1 MRHQGDSTAGP
12 PASRARDLGAR
23 DTRGRRGQS
32 GGGTGGQA
40 VTSTDSEQSVFV
52 PGYRSGRPGREPGHQ
67 AAGPGTPGS
76 PWYGPSADG
85 PVGKGPV
92 RGFPPNPG
100 QPPPL
105 YPPGQFAAWNR
116 LSATA
121 TDTDTDAGSPAAE
134 ASWSA
139 GLGADGSTGQRGPAS
154 YADTGP
160 GGQPYEPG
168 YSALAVSDPAADVTS
183 TQTWEVI
190 PDAPD
195 GPDGPGAWTNPHGT
209 AVDAQGT
216 AVQRPPAG
224 LASGDGR
231 GAGPAADT
239 PPGRSPRAHGARS
252 ARSRGAGSHGTA
264 PTVPE
269 PRSGEAGADAPGG
282 SEPAGAGSRATA
294 RDTSLRPGAAAGSRA
309 AGSRSARSGGKRKGR
324 RSPSVALAVGAVLIL
339 AVAAGVFL
347 LNTARNQGSKSA
359 APSTRP
365 TTAPAA
371 TPTPTPT
378 PSLGPFG
385 HIASRKA
392 DPLPVTITQL
402 FPHTF
407 TSGTVSFARTIS
419 QRGKS
424 CTAVIVGTSLQA
436 AVKAGKCT
444 QVVRASYLSAARK
457 EMGTIGVLNLTSA
470 TKAEHAGRAAGPS
483 DFIQQ
488 LRAHKG
494 PTHLLGKGSGIE
506 EAATKGHYL
515 ILIWVQF
522 TNRHK
527 PKTAGQR
534 KELVDF
540 MNHLFL
546 QTANVSLSNRMV
558 DGAP

>member
-23 DTRGRRGQS
+23 DTRGRRG
-32 GGGTGGQA
+32 GNGGQA
-40 VTSTDSEQSVFV
+40 GTSTDSEQSVFV
-52 PGYRSGRPGREPGHQ
+52 PGYRGGRAGREPGHQ
-67 AAGPGTPGS
+67 PAGPGTPGS

-116 LSATA
+116 MSAA
-121 TDTDTDAGSPAAE
+121 AQDTDAGSPAAG
-134 ASWSA
+134 APWSA
-139 GLGADGSTGQRGPAS
+139 GPGADGSAGQAGPAS
-154 YADTGP
+154 YADTAP

-183 TQTWEVI
+183 TQTWEAI

-195 GPDGPGAWTNPHGT
+195 GPDGPGAWTNPRGT

-216 AVQRPPAG
+216 PVQRPAG
-224 LASGDGR
+224 GPASGDGR
-231 GAGPAADT
+231 GAGPDAAA
-239 PPGRSPRAHGARS
+239 PPVRGSGAHGSRS
-252 ARSRGAGSHGTA
+252 ATSRGAS
-264 PTVPE
+264 
-269 PRSGEAGADAPGG
+269 AG
-282 SEPAGAGSRATA
+282 AGAGSRAT
-294 RDTSLRPGAAAGSRA
+294 G
-309 AGSRSARSGGKRKGR
+309 GSRSGRSAGKRKGR

-347 LNTARNQGSKSA
+347 LNTARNQGSTTA
-359 APSTRP
+359 GPSTRP

-378 PSLGPFG
+378 PTLGPFG

-407 TSGTVSFARTIS
+407 TSGTISFARTIS

-436 AVKAGKCT
+436 AVKAAKCN
-444 QVVRASYLSAARK
+444 QVVRASYLSAVRK

-483 DFIQQ
+483 DYIQQ

-494 PTHLLGKGSGIE
+494 PTHLLGKGAGIE